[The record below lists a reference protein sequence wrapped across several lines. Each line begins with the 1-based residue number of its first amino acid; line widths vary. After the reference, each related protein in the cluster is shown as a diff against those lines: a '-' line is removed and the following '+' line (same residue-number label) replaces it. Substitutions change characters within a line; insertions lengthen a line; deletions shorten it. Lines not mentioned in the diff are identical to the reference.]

1 MPAEVGKKAP
11 AFTLENE
18 KGEKVSLKD
27 FAGKKVVLYFYP
39 KDMTPGCTVEA
50 QGFRD
55 AIEEFAKRGAVVLG
69 VSADS
74 VERHAKFCM
83 KEKLSFPLLSD
94 PEHKALEA
102 YGVWKEKSLYGRK
115 FMGISRETFLIDESG
130 KIAHHWPKVATK
142 THAKDVLAVLDGK

>member
-55 AIEEFAKRGAVVLG
+55 AIKEFAKRKAAVLG

-74 VERHAKFCM
+74 VERHAKFRT
-83 KEKLSFPLLSD
+83 KEKLPFPLLSD

-115 FMGISRETFLIDESG
+115 FMGISRETFLIDEGG

-142 THAKDVLAVLDGK
+142 THAKDVLAFLDGK